1 MVKKTSISGREKKTL
16 LDAGYSSMVLK
27 DAGGISTSPVF
38 AKVADAEA
46 GKHDRILVIVE
57 LSGGNDGLNTV
68 VPYTDDAY
76 YRARPHLGLKKDKL
90 RLIDDRFGFQRSM
103 AGFERLYKDG
113 MMGIVHGVGYDQPSF
128 SHFSSMAF
136 WQTGAPNSGE
146 AYGWL
151 GRMADAIDPLG
162 HTTNFLVNIDDHQS
176 LAVRS
181 MNHVPLVFDNPA
193 NFTRRLFNEEKPV
206 LPIIDRRGN
215 GSANPAE
222 SFLFDIAA
230 SANMSEQLVREAWAN
245 YDSPVDY
252 GLVPFGLE
260 RVAALIAAEFPTKVY
275 YVPYRNN
282 AFDTHVYQGDLHER
296 LWSYTSDHIA
306 AFVRDME
313 RLGRADDVVVMVFS
327 EFGRRVAENT
337 SLGTDHGTAG
347 PAFIIGKPV
356 TGGHYG
362 TPVSLTDLDD
372 GNLKYTTDFRR
383 IYSTLIEGWMG
394 YDRPAAI
401 LKDAFNPLPVFAGG
415 VRSSAAEFA

>member
-1 MVKKTSISGREKKTL
+1 MAKTPKLTSTDRQGLIRSGF
-16 LDAGYSSMVLK
+16 GSMVLEG
-27 DAGGISTSPVF
+27 AGGISTSPVWS
-38 AKVADAEA
+38 KVAKAQTA
-46 GKHDRILVIVE
+46 VNDRILVIVE

-68 VPYTDDAY
+68 IPYADDAY
-76 YRARPHLGLKKDKL
+76 YGARPNLGIRKDKL
-90 RLIDDRFGFQRSM
+90 LRIDDHFGFQKSM

-162 HTTNFLVNIDDHQS
+162 HTTNFLVNIDDSQS

-181 MNHVPLVFDNPA
+181 MNHVPLVFNNPD
-193 NFTRRLFNEEKPV
+193 NFTRRMFFEEKTAAAA
-206 LPIIDRRGN
+206 IDQRGN
-215 GSANPAE
+215 GSANAAQE
-222 SFLFDIAA
+222 FLFDIAA
-230 SANMSEQLVREAWAN
+230 SANSSEQLVRDAWNA
-245 YDSPVDY
+245 YRTPIDY

-260 RVAALIAAEFPTKVY
+260 KVAALVAADFPTKVY

-282 AFDTHVYQGDLHER
+282 AFDTHVYQGDLHAR

-306 AFVRDME
+306 AFVADMD
-313 RLGRADDVVVMVFS
+313 RLGRGDDVVVMVFS

-347 PAFIIGKPV
+347 PAFVIGRSV
-356 TGGHYG
+356 TGGQYG
-362 TPVSLTDLDD
+362 GMPSLTDLDE
-372 GNLKYTTDFRR
+372 GNLKFTTDYRR
-383 IYSTLIEGWMG
+383 IYSTLIQGWMG
-394 YDRPAAI
+394 HDHASAI
-401 LKDAFNPLPVFAGG
+401 LKDQFSSIPMFGSGG
-415 VRSSAAEFA
+415 